1 MTLNSMV
8 LPSNGVV
15 SLTGRIST
23 SDPGRKARM
32 PLAMTVS
39 PPLTLPLIMPV
50 TSSPVSR
57 AFSRSIQAARRLALS
72 RDRRVSPKPSSR
84 ASIATLTKSPTL
96 ASTSPASLRN
106 SSTGMKLSD
115 LSPALTTTKFM
126 STRTTSAVI
135 TSPMRISWRVR
146 LSSNRAAKLF
156 SLEATAGER
165 LDIGFIYLISPPL
178 RAGLIKHKAGSN
190 QRSEPA
196 TLAALC
202 RYQSS
207 TWRTISSMRRPVLS
221 SSRASTAICRGA
233 ALLALSR

>member
-1 MTLNSMV
+1 MFLTMPLTTEPSDRVCSSFCRSSPWLASSTARRDTTTLLRLRSSLMTLNSMV

-23 SDPGRKARM
+23 SEPGRKARM
-32 PLAMTVS
+32 PLAMTVR
-39 PPLTLPLIMPV
+39 PPLTLPLITPV

-57 AFSRSIQAARRLALS
+57 AFSRSIQADRRLALS

-115 LSPALTTTKFM
+115 LSPAFTTTKFI

-165 LDIGFIYLISPPL
+165 LDIGFNLPDSPPL
-178 RAGLIKHKAGSN
+178 RTGLN
-190 QRSEPA
+190 
-196 TLAALC
+196 
-202 RYQSS
+202 
-207 TWRTISSMRRPVLS
+207 
-221 SSRASTAICRGA
+221 
-233 ALLALSR
+233 